1 MRYPL
6 IVALLFVGPS
16 VTFAGGVIKWPDAAI
31 PVPHLVHTFIVAE
44 CLDYAGTTDED
55 IDACVAGE
63 RYGYRATVM
72 MLSDSE
78 IGEKAAERYRACRA
92 GLGMHGGRF
101 HRRRADCIGNSFRYM
116 WRFQSTR
123 RASIPEPDL
132 LLRTAV
138 EDAPSTSLNDHLVPR
153 TEENAQHRRGS
164 KHSRLGFNQVHRA
177 SVSEEIDRKCTYNS
191 SGC

>member
-1 MRYPL
+1 MDLSSRICYRFRQVGDAIWGISAEVDWPCLGQAVIEEAMRYLL

-16 VTFAGGVIKWPDAAI
+16 VTFAGKVNKWPDAAI

-72 MLSDSE
+72 MLSDPE
-78 IGEKAAERYRACRA
+78 IGEKAAERHRACRA
-92 GLGMHGGRF
+92 GLGMHGGRY
-101 HRRRADCIGNSFRYM
+101 HRRRAECIGNSFRYM

-123 RASIPEPDL
+123 RASIPEPDP
-132 LLRTAV
+132 LLRTAF
-138 EDAPSTSLNDHLVPR
+138 
-153 TEENAQHRRGS
+153 RR
-164 KHSRLGFNQVHRA
+164 
-177 SVSEEIDRKCTYNS
+177 
-191 SGC
+191 

>member
-1 MRYPL
+1 MRYLL

-16 VTFAGGVIKWPDAAI
+16 ATLAGGVISWPDAEI

-63 RYGYRATVM
+63 RHGYRATVM
-72 MLSDSE
+72 MLFDSE

-101 HRRRADCIGNSFRYM
+101 YRRRAECIGNSFRYM

-123 RASIPEPDL
+123 RAAITEPDKL
-132 LLRTAV
+132 LT
-138 EDAPSTSLNDHLVPR
+138 
-153 TEENAQHRRGS
+153 
-164 KHSRLGFNQVHRA
+164 HSA
-177 SVSEEIDRKCTYNS
+177 TYFHIS
-191 SGC
+191 H